1 MCNISTF
8 DITTYT
14 YFININI
21 IQTQSAMMR
30 TQTAPGTS
38 YTDQRADVTTV
49 SLAPT
54 SGSRGTVGSL
64 VKCVKHISRKTALLL
79 KRLSTPPLAVL
90 QLSMAPPISAS
101 SWLSLGWC
109 SHAEPLELLPRTY
122 DSDTSKDKDVWF
134 IMCNHF
140 SYKNTF
146 HKKPSLTLLDEMK

>member
-21 IQTQSAMMR
+21 IQTQSAVMSI
-30 TQTAPGTS
+30 QTS

-101 SWLSLGWC
+101 SWLSLG
-109 SHAEPLELLPRTY
+109 
-122 DSDTSKDKDVWF
+122 
-134 IMCNHF
+134 
-140 SYKNTF
+140 
-146 HKKPSLTLLDEMK
+146 